1 MGKIVSVSL
10 NKERGQIKFEHDKII
25 LKEDFGVVGDGHAGI
40 DHKQVSLVG
49 VESYLKMSKEDNKS
63 YPYGSFAENITTE
76 GVVLY
81 NLEVGN
87 KIQIGDVLLEVS
99 QIGKTIHPTNFKTML
114 PKEGIFAVVLKGG
127 SIKKGDILNLLKTNN

>member
-1 MGKIVSVSL
+1 MRGIVISVNL
-10 NKERGQIKFEHDKII
+10 NKERGQIKLVQDEIT
-25 LKEDFGVVGDGHAGI
+25 LKDNYGVIGDGHAGI

-49 VESYLKMSKEDNKS
+49 VESYIKMSKEDNKY
-63 YPYGSFAENITTE
+63 YPYGSFAENITTK
-76 GVVLY
+76 GIVLY
-81 NLEVGN
+81 DLKVGN

-127 SIKKGDILNLLKTNN
+127 KITKGDSLLLLKE